1 MLYQNE
7 NVVKKQMLSELDA
20 VIALQEGNLCGKEE
34 VEVNLDRS
42 TISSPDAEHAT
53 VLQRIFTLHIV
64 S

>member
-1 MLYQNE
+1 
-7 NVVKKQMLSELDA
+7 MLSELDA